1 MTPLNWKVV
10 TLSVGLHCAVSF
22 ALCVAF
28 GLLVP
33 PSLHASRLLEM
44 VLPGF
49 QWLTPGSFLLGLVE
63 SFLIGIYVG
72 LVFTAIY
79 NLVLRGFRPAR

>member
-1 MTPLNWKVV
+1 MSPLNWKVV
-10 TLSVGLHCAVSF
+10 TLSLGLHCAVSF
-22 ALCVAF
+22 ALCVAL

-49 QWLTPGSFLLGLVE
+49 QWLSPASFLLGLAE
-63 SFLIGIYVG
+63 SLLIGVYLG
-72 LVFTAIY
+72 LVFTPIY
-79 NLVLRGFRPAR
+79 NLVLRGFGHAG